1 MFFPGRMINAFLV
14 KGFRI
19 FTCLSC
25 FSDSPRAVVRSL
37 AVLAPL
43 AGTPV
48 PPEQASGLVQRKARL
63 QRAARASEAAHNLQS
78 AFALAAGFLQTKSS
92 SWDGYPLTP
101 ASDGLTL
108 CRTNGII
115 SYKLSHRTS
124 SAYHQ
129 LQLPASPFPS
139 HSAPLFLASRP
150 LSSAESAAREVW
162 LPPALQVPPPYL
174 PALRVPPALCST
186 ATICSGQAVQEPW
199 GLREQP
205 TSPNSQPQCHRARE
219 GICSLPWEKHL
230 TFQNSMAFK
239 REWRRI
245 GSSPR

>member
-19 FTCLSC
+19 LTCLSC
-25 FSDSPRAVVRSL
+25 FSDSPRAFMPSL

-48 PPEQASGLVQRKARL
+48 PLEQASGLAQRKARL
-63 QRAARASEAAHNLQS
+63 RRAARASEAAHILQS

-108 CRTNGII
+108 CWTNGII
-115 SYKLSHRTS
+115 SYELSHGTS
-124 SAYHQ
+124 SYHQ

-139 HSAPLFLASRP
+139 HSAPLSLASRP

-162 LPPALQVPPPYL
+162 LSPALQVLPPYL
-174 PALRVPPALCST
+174 PALQVPLALCST

-205 TSPNSQPQCHRARE
+205 TLPNSATKPQSRGRDLQP
-219 GICSLPWEKHL
+219 SLGKTL
-230 TFQNSMAFK
+230 NISKQRGF
-239 REWRRI
+239 
-245 GSSPR
+245 